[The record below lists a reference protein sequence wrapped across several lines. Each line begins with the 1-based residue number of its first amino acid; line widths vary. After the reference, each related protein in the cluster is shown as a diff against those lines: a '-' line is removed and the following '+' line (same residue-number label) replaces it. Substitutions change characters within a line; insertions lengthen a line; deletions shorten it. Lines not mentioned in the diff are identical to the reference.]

1 MLGKMMSQPLL
12 IPAVLE
18 HAARF
23 HRETEIVSR
32 REDGGLHRYTYGEA
46 ARRSR
51 QLANAL
57 VALGLTA
64 GQRVGTLA
72 WNGFRHLE
80 LYYAV
85 PGAGFIC
92 HTINP
97 RLFPEQI
104 RFIINDADDQYLFVD
119 PGFVPLLEQIAAG
132 LPGVRGYVVMTD
144 RAHMPATSLP
154 EVLCYEDLIGG
165 MPERFDWPL
174 LDENTASGMC
184 YTSGTTGNPKGV
196 LYSHRST
203 VLHAMAGGRA
213 EVFGLSSRDVVMP
226 VVPMFHVNSWGLPYC
241 APMAGAKLVL
251 PGARLDGASLA
262 ELIRGEG
269 VTVSAGVP
277 TVWLSL
283 LDHAETAQA
292 PLAPLSRVLIGGAAA
307 PARMMER
314 FDALGIQPIHAWGMT
329 ETSPV
334 VTVATLSPRHD
345 ALSPEARMSL
355 RIKQGAAL
363 FGAEMR
369 IVGYDGVEQPW
380 DGTSSGML
388 EVRGPWICSG
398 YFSDDDGQA
407 FSPDGWFITGDI
419 CTITPDVFMEIVD
432 RAKDVIKSGG
442 EWISSIA
449 LENVAIGHPAVREA
463 AAIGRPD
470 EKWGE
475 RPRLV
480 LVLRDGA
487 RLSAA
492 ELREYLA
499 PRIAKWW
506 MPDDFVLAESLPHT
520 ATGKLLKMELR
531 RLFRDPAHPD
541 ARPL

>member
-51 QLANAL
+51 RLANAL
-57 VALGLTA
+57 VALGLTP

-85 PGAGFIC
+85 PGAGFVC

-104 RFIINDADDQYLFVD
+104 RFIINDADDQYVFVD
-119 PGFVPLLEQIAAG
+119 PDFVPLLEKIAPG
-132 LPGVRGYVVMTD
+132 LPGVQGYVIMTE
-144 RAHMPATSLP
+144 RSRMPATTLP
-154 EVLCYEDLIGG
+154 GALCYEELIGG
-165 MPERFDWPL
+165 MPDQFVWPL

-203 VLHAMAGGRA
+203 VLHAMAGGRS

-251 PGARLDGASLA
+251 PGGRLDGASLA
-262 ELIRGEG
+262 ELIREEG

-283 LDHAETAQA
+283 LDHADKAQDT
-292 PLAPLSRVLIGGAAA
+292 LAPLSRVLIGGSAA

-334 VTVATLSPRHD
+334 VTVATLTPRHD
-345 ALSPEARMSL
+345 ALSPDERMGL

-380 DGTSSGML
+380 DGATSGML

-398 YFSDDDGQA
+398 YFSEDDGQA
-407 FSPDGWFITGDI
+407 FSPDGWFVTGDI
-419 CTITPDVFMEIVD
+419 CTITPDGFMEIVD

-480 LVLRDGA
+480 LVLREGA
-487 RLSAA
+487 RLTAE

-506 MPDDFVLAESLPHT
+506 MPDDFVLAETLPHT

-531 RLFRDPAHPD
+531 RLYRAPDHPD